1 MLVFKTLDITSFS
14 SAHIQCLSAS
24 WIQHYYSPPHCHRH
38 PNSDPHSRPTVHHS
52 IGTIAVLSVSDS
64 LCLYSP
70 SSTTPPRQPPV
81 PTRTPDAI
89 AVKRMAGTL
98 VSRAGG
104 DHRVVGDHL
113 PHRRTIP
120 HHRQVAAAVL
130 FSALDCCSSCT
141 RSTKSMRRY
150 QRRMPR
156 RGKFLSLLMR

>member
-14 SAHIQCLSAS
+14 SAHVQYLSAS

-38 PNSDPHSRPTVHHS
+38 PNSGPHSHPTAHHS

-70 SSTTPPRQPPV
+70 SSTTLPRQPPV
-81 PTRTPDAI
+81 PTRNPDAI
-89 AVKRMAGTL
+89 AVKRTAGTL

-104 DHRVVGDHL
+104 DRRVVGDHL

-120 HHRQVAAAVL
+120 HHHQVVAAVL
-130 FSALDCCSSCT
+130 FSALDCCSFCT

-150 QRRMPR
+150 RRKKPR